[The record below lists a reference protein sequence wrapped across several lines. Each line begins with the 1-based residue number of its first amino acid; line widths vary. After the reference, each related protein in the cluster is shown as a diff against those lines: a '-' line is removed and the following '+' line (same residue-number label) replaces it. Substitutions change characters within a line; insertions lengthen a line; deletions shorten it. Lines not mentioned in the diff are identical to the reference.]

1 MNISRKFQQTDGN
14 PKSQMAIEDIKRIAL
29 EMKSSLVRLI
39 TKFDTAKERIHEF
52 ELEITQIKTQ
62 REKSENPANKM
73 HTNKQKNRT
82 EHSKTVTIQTVQHMC
97 NWSLRMK
104 RKR

>member
-1 MNISRKFQQTDGN
+1 MEIL
-14 PKSQMAIEDIKRIAL
+14 SQMAIEEITRIAL

-62 REKSENPANKM
+62 REEN
-73 HTNKQKNRT
+73 
-82 EHSKTVTIQTVQHMC
+82 
-97 NWSLRMK
+97 
-104 RKR
+104 

>member
-1 MNISRKFQQTDGN
+1 MEIL
-14 PKSQMAIEDIKRIAL
+14 SQMAIEEIKRIAL

-62 REKSENPANKM
+62 REIK
-73 HTNKQKNRT
+73 
-82 EHSKTVTIQTVQHMC
+82 
-97 NWSLRMK
+97 
-104 RKR
+104 

>member
-1 MNISRKFQQTDGN
+1 MEIL
-14 PKSQMAIEDIKRIAL
+14 SQMSIEEIKRIAL

-82 EHSKTVTIQTVQHMC
+82 EHSKTVTISNSPAYV
-97 NWSLRMK
+97 
-104 RKR
+104 